1 MKASLLTGLNKFEV
15 DDIDIGDPGKN
26 EVQIQVMAAGTCGS
40 DSHKMKS
47 GWKYGYPSVMG
58 HEFAGKVVKLG
69 SDVTNVSLDDRVAVA
84 PFMPCYHCYYCQTG
98 MFQMCEHYS
107 MLGQQKKGG
116 FEQLVNVPV
125 QNVLNIGNMP
135 YEDGALIEPMAVA
148 AHAVF
153 GIHAEIGDS
162 VAVFGLGT
170 VGDLV
175 VRLLKVAGVKN
186 IIGIDIDDQKL
197 EKGIQEGCT
206 HVVNSSKVDLLKTV
220 DQITGGRGVDIT
232 MECAGSKVT
241 EEQALMITARRGKV
255 GYVGI
260 AYADVTL
267 RQQAFESIFRHE
279 LTLKGFWNSYSAP
292 FPGKEWT
299 TMIDFVNSGKIKI
312 NDLITHKFTLDQMQ
326 EAFDMITTRSES
338 YNKVMFYPN
347 GIENG
352 EQ

>member
-15 DDIDIGDPGKN
+15 KNIDIIDPKEN

-58 HEFAGKVVKLG
+58 HEFSGKVVKLG
-69 SDVTNVSLDDRVAVA
+69 TGVTDVAVNERVAVA
-84 PFMPCYHCYYCQTG
+84 PFIPCYHCYYCKVG
-98 MFQMCEHYS
+98 MFQMCESYS
-107 MLGQQKKGG
+107 MLGQQENGG
-116 FEQLVNVPV
+116 FEQFVNVPAR
-125 QNVLNIGNMP
+125 NVLNIGNMK

-175 VRLLKVAGVKN
+175 VRLLKIAGVKD

-197 EKGIQEGCT
+197 QKGVEEGCT
-206 HVVNSSKVDLLKTV
+206 QVINSSKVDLLEAVKK
-220 DQITGGRGVDIT
+220 ITDGRGVDIT

-241 EEQALMITARRGKV
+241 EEQALMITSRRGKI

-292 FPGKEWT
+292 FPGREWT
-299 TMIDFVNSGKIKI
+299 TMIDFVSAGKIKVS
-312 NDLITHKFTLDQMQ
+312 DLITHKYTLNQMQ
-326 EAFDMITTRSES
+326 AAFDMITTRSES

-352 EQ
+352 EK